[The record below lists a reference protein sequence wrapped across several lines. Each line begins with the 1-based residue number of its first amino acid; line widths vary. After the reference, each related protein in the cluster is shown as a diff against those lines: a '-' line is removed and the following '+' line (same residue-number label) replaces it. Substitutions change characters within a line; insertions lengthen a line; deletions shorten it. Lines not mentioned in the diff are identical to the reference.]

1 MEKRNNKEKKHVF
14 VRPENRLIGI
24 VRFYDPKG
32 FGFIDTNG
40 FGIDLPDSGVKSR
53 RVELFFNY
61 NDLEWGAIIHSGD
74 WVTFSYEKA
83 PNKKRDR
90 ARRVRRLKYTEDE
103 YLLALNYH
111 DEYSTLSWAAYNIR
125 EEFAVIPILTRV
137 YSENKDR
144 RQFIFNSLIDAYS
157 QMSIKISKVLY
168 DCYKFAPEESCCFFD
183 PSACGIL
190 INDAHTY
197 KEIIKGII
205 ALMVREYLLGKL
217 DKRQQARDSLLDL
230 LIKHFDTSDASD
242 IGRDI
247 IEEAHKLEMKDDDA
261 PDFLPLSLLET
272 AFPAYKNGYYSPNLR
287 LKLYSITKNASYL
300 IDNSVI
306 DHWNNALSTEET
318 DTIRRWC
325 TSIYVNDYDRVGSFI
340 ADSTASGDALLF
352 LAFLTMSKPS
362 CYDRIKDRSIC
373 SALLPKMD
381 CAYIRKY
388 LSSAKLIPRQEFIE
402 TAKAIGL
409 ARIANTVRLYD
420 DLDIVNG
427 FPNELIINVVA
438 VLQKLSEETMIEQS
452 NWHGGYFTWGEG
464 MKHRE
469 SNVNTFII
477 RKYRT
482 AYYVESS
489 NYIRMNKEHLAA
501 QIEVFREQLKKSQEA
516 KRNRVLFVANKD
528 GEDSLV
534 VLHLQDAVDNS
545 YCKIYEDLR
554 PEKAKILIDSEVI
567 SED

>member
-90 ARRVRRLKYTEDE
+90 ARCVRRLKYTEDE

-205 ALMVREYLLGKL
+205 ALRVREYLLGKL

-402 TAKAIGL
+402 SAKAIGL
-409 ARIANTVRLYD
+409 SRIA
-420 DLDIVNG
+420 DIVGPYDSDITKG
-427 FPNELIINVVA
+427 FPNELILNIIA
-438 VLQKLSEETMIEQS
+438 VLQKLSEETKREQS
-452 NWHGGYFTWGEG
+452 GWYGGYFTWGEG
-464 MKHRE
+464 MKHQRYNE
-469 SNVNTFII
+469 CTYII

-482 AYYVESS
+482 AYYVENS
-489 NYIRMNKEHLAA
+489 NSTRLNEENLRA
-501 QIEVFREQLKKSQEA
+501 QITVFREQLKKCQEA
-516 KRNRVLFVANKD
+516 SKNRILFVISID
-528 GEDSLV
+528 GEDFLV
-534 VLHLQDAVDNS
+534 VLYLQDTVDNS
-545 YCKIYEDLR
+545 FYKIYEDFR
-554 PEKAKILIDSEVI
+554 PEIAKILIHTEVFI
-567 SED
+567 DD